1 LCTAEEQF
9 DVLENTQGVAG
20 EISKDGSGY
29 QPSPPRII
37 GHVVVGLSLEP
48 VRLAKRSQAYVTVI
62 ALLCAMVV
70 SVVMV
75 SWVVTRCVRRLHTLF
90 SASEQIS
97 QGDLDH
103 PIHDVY
109 NDEIGRLSRTFEHM
123 REAVQQRDSD
133 LRQLNSTLQKQVEER
148 TVDLQEAKEAAEMAN
163 RAKSDFLAKM
173 SHDIRTPLNGMIGM
187 IELLRSTNLNDKQL
201 HYAKIAKSSANSLL
215 NLINEILDFSKIE
228 AGKMEL
234 DLVDFDLQAKL
245 EEVVDMFAL
254 KAEEKGIELINHI
267 PAGMPLLLKGD
278 SARLRQ
284 ILVNLVSNAVKFTE
298 QGEILIQVTLDKET
312 DKYIIARF
320 AVHDTGIGIPRD
332 RINMLFQLFTQVDSS
347 TARKYG
353 GTGLGL
359 AISQRLTELMGGEIG
374 VESELDK
381 GSTFWFTAKLE
392 KQHQCQ
398 KMSMRATI
406 AKRLQGLRI
415 LVVDDNDTNLEILQ
429 EHLVSWGCIAK
440 TTSDGN
446 AALEMMLHAAARG
459 EEFKLVVLDMHMP
472 GLNGLEL
479 AKKIKALPALKDIT
493 LMLLTSIDEQLD
505 PQELQEVGCAL
516 CLSKPVLQSAL
527 YNSLLELTEDKNIGQ
542 DKRMNKTF
550 ESQNN
555 SSHEPR
561 RGTSQLSILLAE
573 DNEVNQEVAYEVLIQ
588 AGYKCDIVANGKEAI
603 EAVLSANYDLVLM
616 DCAMPEMNGFDATKK
631 IRQMERD
638 GKIVN
643 SKNERLPIIALTANA
658 VKGDIEKCL
667 EAGMDNYLSKPV
679 EFDQLINTIEDT
691 VEAVAFSGNSSLAKN
706 EIPPFNIQQ
715 DNKKSADL
723 DSSERPVP
731 IDFEALLQRCMGNTK
746 CVERV
751 LNKFEDKARESL
763 AQIRESL
770 KAADADQIALFAHG
784 LKGAAAN
791 LSAEALREI
800 ASQLEQFA
808 RSGNLEQVEDCLT
821 KLYYEIEQCLAYLPQ
836 VETFI
841 NETPENTNI
850 INQREQKNEDTCC

>member
-1 LCTAEEQF
+1 
-9 DVLENTQGVAG
+9 
-20 EISKDGSGY
+20 
-29 QPSPPRII
+29 
-37 GHVVVGLSLEP
+37 
-48 VRLAKRSQAYVTVI
+48 
-62 ALLCAMVV
+62 
-70 SVVMV
+70 
-75 SWVVTRCVRRLHTLF
+75 
-90 SASEQIS
+90 
-97 QGDLDH
+97 
-103 PIHDVY
+103 
-109 NDEIGRLSRTFEHM
+109 M
-123 REAVQQRDSD
+123 REAVQQRDSE

-148 TVDLQEAKEAAEMAN
+148 TFDLQEAKEAAEMAN

-234 DLVDFDLQAKL
+234 DLVDFDLQTKL
-245 EEVVDMFAL
+245 EEVMDMFAL

-267 PAGMPLLLKGD
+267 PAGMPLLLRGD

-284 ILVNLVSNAVKFTE
+284 ILVNLVSNAVRFTE
-298 QGEILIQVTLDKET
+298 QGEILIQVTLEKET

-320 AVHDTGIGIPRD
+320 AINDTGIGIPRD

-359 AISQRLTELMGGEIG
+359 AISQRLTELMEGEIG

-392 KQHQCQ
+392 KQHQCH
-398 KMSMRATI
+398 KMSIKAAI
-406 AKRLQGLRI
+406 AKRLQGLHI
-415 LVVDDNDTNLEILQ
+415 LVVDDNETNLEILREQ
-429 EHLVSWGCIAK
+429 LVSWGCIAK
-440 TTSDGN
+440 TTSDGD
-446 AALEMMLHAAARG
+446 AAEEMVLKAAAEG
-459 EEFKLVVLDMHMP
+459 EAFKIVVLDMHMP
-472 GLNGLEL
+472 GMNGLEL

-493 LMLLTSIDEQLD
+493 LILLTSIDEQLD
-505 PQELQEVGCAL
+505 PQELKEVGCAL

-527 YNSLLELTEDKNIGQ
+527 YNSLLQLTEDKNIDQ
-542 DKRMNKTF
+542 DKQMNKTF
-550 ESQNN
+550 ESQNTY
-555 SSHEPR
+555 SHEPQR
-561 RGTSQLSILLAE
+561 ETSQLCILLAE

-588 AGYKCDIVANGKEAI
+588 AGYQCNIVANGKEAI

-616 DCAMPEMNGFDATKK
+616 DCAMPEMDGFEATKN
-631 IRQMERD
+631 IRQMEKD
-638 GKIVN
+638 GKIVT

-658 VKGDIEKCL
+658 IKGDLEKCL
-667 EAGMDNYLSKPV
+667 EAGMDNYLSKPI

-691 VEAVAFSGNSSLAKN
+691 VKAVACSENSSLAKN
-706 EIPPFNIQQ
+706 ALPPSHIQQ
-715 DNKKSADL
+715 DNKKSTDVDL
-723 DSSERPVP
+723 SEKPRP

-751 LNKFEDKARESL
+751 LTKFEDKARESL

-770 KAADADQIALFAHG
+770 KTADANQIALFAHG

-791 LSAEALREI
+791 LSAEPLREI
-800 ASQLEQFA
+800 ASQLEKFA
-808 RSGNLEQVEDCLT
+808 KSGNLEQVEDCLA
-821 KLYYEIEQCLAYLPQ
+821 KLHYEIEQFLDYLPQ

-841 NETPENTNI
+841 NETPEDS
-850 INQREQKNEDTCC
+850 QYHESKGVKNEDTCC